1 MFRNPLEEQG
11 GEGVVCN
18 ARTTSFPKKK
28 RSLRALRA
36 HNERTY
42 TSGTSCAGTR
52 RVPFVGCSSSGSQ
65 NMGDGSGGDNG
76 GEECRPNG
84 ACPRDDQSSPHHR
97 WTHRLSD
104 ALFSFRPR
112 EERLAAFCPLLA
124 SLHSRGSP
132 KRGGQNQNR
141 WGPQVGGNATSPL
154 HSRGSPKRGGQNQ
167 NRWGPQVG
175 GNATSPLHSRGSPK
189 RGGQNQNRWGPQVG
203 DNATSP
209 RGTKSELDA

>member
-1 MFRNPLEEQG
+1 MLVFRAELMYVPKPVG
-11 GEGVVCN
+11 G
-18 ARTTSFPKKK
+18 ARGGGGCLQRAHYVFPKKK
-28 RSLRALRA
+28 SSLRALRA

-52 RVPFVGCSSSGSQ
+52 RVPFVGCCSSGSQ

-104 ALFSFRPR
+104 ALFFFRPR
-112 EERLAAFCPLLA
+112 ESSP
-124 SLHSRGSP
+124 LHSRGSP

-203 DNATSP
+203 NNAT
-209 RGTKSELDA
+209 

>member
-1 MFRNPLEEQG
+1 MVLLFKGIAPPSPFPATIASGAPPRPNHACFEGRVDVCSETRWRSKG
-11 GEGVVCN
+11 GRGLF
-18 ARTTSFPKKK
+18 ATRALRPFPKKK

-76 GEECRPNG
+76 SGVGGN
-84 ACPRDDQSSPHHR
+84 ATSP
-97 WTHRLSD
+97 
-104 ALFSFRPR
+104 
-112 EERLAAFCPLLA
+112 
-124 SLHSRGSP
+124 LHSRGSP

-189 RGGQNQNRWGPQVG
+189 RG
-203 DNATSP
+203 
-209 RGTKSELDA
+209 TKSE